1 MSAIDDIIFRLTPPY
16 NQDPTSNNYKFLSI
30 FADEYDEIETTI
42 LDIKSAHFVDS
53 ATGASLDNLGGLLQ
67 TFRETAETDA
77 HYRIRLK
84 TMWARYIGSGTI
96 QDVLDIVAA
105 MLAVETNR
113 IEVIEDFVGVYA
125 NFDVWVWFQDLADA
139 GITTSDLNDLL
150 GAVKG
155 AGISVAAH
163 AYGTFTARA
172 AADPNDST
180 LGYDDIAGSNPL
192 GGTYAG
198 IIA

>member
-1 MSAIDDIIFRLTPPY
+1 MSAIDDIISRLTSPY
-16 NQDPTSNNYKFLSI
+16 NHDPTSNNYKLLSI

-42 LDIKSAHFVDS
+42 SDIKSAHFVDS
-53 ATGASLDNLGGLLQ
+53 ATGTSLDNLGILLQ

-125 NFDVWVWFQDLADA
+125 NFDVWVWLQDMVDV

-180 LGYDDIAGSNPL
+180 LGYDDIAHSNPT
-192 GGTYAG
+192 GGTYSG
-198 IIA
+198 IIT

>member
-1 MSAIDDIIFRLTPPY
+1 MSAIDNTISRLTSPY

-30 FADEYDEIETTI
+30 FSDEYGEINTTI
-42 LDIKSAHFVDS
+42 SDIKSAHFVDS
-53 ATGASLDNLGGLLQ
+53 ATGMSLDNLGVLLQ

-125 NFDVWVWFQDLADA
+125 NFDVWVWLQDLVDA

-150 GAVKG
+150 DAVKG

-180 LGYDDIAGSNPL
+180 LGYDDIAHSNVN
-192 GGTYAG
+192 GGTYSG
-198 IIA
+198 IIT